1 MPREFS
7 RTQRLGAQI
16 ARELAELIQKEL
28 QDPRLGMVSIS
39 RVELS
44 RDLAH
49 AKVYFTVLGGG
60 GPEEAAAILNRAAG
74 YLRHLLGQRI
84 VARVTP
90 ELRFL
95 HDRALERGR
104 RVAALLD
111 ALSEGRP
118 GGEGPAGEAEQGSG
132 PGRAAEDGPPAG
144 PGASEKE

>member
-16 ARELAELIQKEL
+16 ARELAELIQQEL
-28 QDPRLGMVSIS
+28 RDPRLGMVSIS

-49 AKVYFTVLGGG
+49 AKVHFTVLGGEG
-60 GPEEAAAILNRAAG
+60 SAEAAAAILNRAAG

-95 HDRALERGR
+95 HDAALERGR
-104 RVAALLD
+104 RVTALLD
-111 ALSEGRP
+111 ALAE
-118 GGEGPAGEAEQGSG
+118 GGEGGREGEAPGEEEAGGPRNGS
-132 PGRAAEDGPPAG
+132 RE
-144 PGASEKE
+144 E

>member
-16 ARELAELIQKEL
+16 ARELAELIHKEL
-28 QDPRLGMVSIS
+28 RDPRLGMVSIS

-49 AKVYFTVLGGG
+49 AKVHFTVLGGG

-95 HDRALERGR
+95 HDTALERGR
-104 RVAALLD
+104 RVTELLD
-111 ALSEGRP
+111 ALAGDR
-118 GGEGPAGEAEQGSG
+118 PAGGGGSG
-132 PGRAAEDGPPAG
+132 PE
-144 PGASEKE
+144 GASRGLSQGSKEE